1 MTNTNGVATAPTLH
15 RLTVRLA
22 GATVTASVA
31 GVAAVAS
38 FSLTNDPV
46 SANGY
51 SYSRKITIVSSEV
64 PNTDQSNFPML
75 FSDTRPLF
83 MSVANGGHVANAN
96 GYDIIFTADAAG
108 TQKLNHEI
116 ESYNGTTG
124 QFIAWVQVPTVSHTS
139 NTVIYLFYGNS
150 SIVTSRRTR
159 PECGMAIMR
168 RCTTWAT
175 G

>member
-1 MTNTNGVATAPTLH
+1 MTNTNGAATAPTL
-15 RLTVRLA
+15 TANGTA
-22 GATVTASVA
+22 GSYTVTASVA

-38 FSLTNDPV
+38 FSLTNNPV

-83 MSVANGGHVANAN
+83 MSVANRVHAANAN

-150 SIVTSRRTR
+150 RS
-159 PECGMAIMR
+159 
-168 RCTTWAT
+168 
-175 G
+175 